1 VVGVISDRVDAL
13 EPDPGPHAQH
23 ATTTA
28 AATVAAE
35 AVATIDRVGPNCTR
49 LTLTSTPAR
58 AGAPKRPADAGEA
71 FTTVCRTRPA
81 ANLIEG

>member
-13 EPDPGPHAQH
+13 EPDPGPHALH
-23 ATTTA
+23 ATTTV
-28 AATVAAE
+28 AATVAAQ
-35 AVATIDRVGPNCTR
+35 AAAAIDRLPPNCTR
-49 LTLTSTPAR
+49 STLTSAPAR
-58 AGAPKRPADAGEA
+58 TGAPKRPADAGEA